1 MSISHPSREA
11 PLGKFDIRLVEV
23 NLAEAKKGATVA
35 VKVTDMLGEEVLVV
49 KQVCRLSH
57 Y

>member
-35 VKVTDMLGEEVLVV
+35 VRVTDMLGEEVSVV
-49 KQVCRLSH
+49 KQV
-57 Y
+57 

>member
-11 PLGKFDIRLVEV
+11 PLGKFGFRLVEV

-35 VKVTDMLGEEVLVV
+35 VKVMDLLGEEVSVM
-49 KQVCRLSH
+49 KQVWKG
-57 Y
+57 